1 MKQEITENVPKLFVN
16 VFKWRKESKKKK
28 RFTKQPVK

>member
-16 VFKWRKESKKKK
+16 VFKWRKESKKK